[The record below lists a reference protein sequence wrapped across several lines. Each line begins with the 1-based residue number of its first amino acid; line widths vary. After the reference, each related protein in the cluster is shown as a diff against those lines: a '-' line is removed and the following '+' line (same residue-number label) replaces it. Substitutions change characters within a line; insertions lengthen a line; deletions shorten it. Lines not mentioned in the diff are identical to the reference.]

1 MGEMIVVVSRN
12 IDLSVGSILGFSA
25 IVVGEVFAQHPLLPL
40 ADAALLAAGVGALLG
55 GINGILVAFCS
66 VPSIIATL
74 GTLGFYR
81 GLIFIYSH
89 GKQVDPDKIPA
100 ALIRLSEVPSIV
112 PWIVIIAG
120 VLCLLSFLLLKFT
133 RLGREIFAIGSN
145 PTAAALRGISV
156 RRNLIFIFAI
166 TGALSGLAGLAYAS
180 RFGYVNPVR
189 TGDGLEL
196 IVISAVVIGGV
207 SIFGGSGSILG
218 VVLGCVLLGLINVAL
233 PALGVSDFYQLA
245 IYGFAILLAA
255 SLDGLFQRLSGGD
268 A

>member
-1 MGEMIVVVSRN
+1 MGQMLVIVSRN

-25 IVVGEVFAQHPLLPL
+25 IVVGEVFVGHAGFPIW
-40 ADAALLAAGVGALLG
+40 AAALLAVGVGGLLG
-55 GINGILVAFCS
+55 CMNGVLIALCS

-74 GTLGFYR
+74 GTLGFFR
-81 GLIFIYSH
+81 GLVFIYSR
-89 GKQVDPDKIPA
+89 GNQVDPDKIPT
-100 ALIRLSEVPSIV
+100 ALIRLSEMPRAM
-112 PWIVIIAG
+112 PWIVIFAIS
-120 VLCLLSFLLLKFT
+120 LCLLTHLFLKFT

-145 PTAAALRGISV
+145 PAAAALRGISV
-156 RRNLIFIFAI
+156 RRNIIFVFAI

-189 TGDGLEL
+189 TGDGFEL

-207 SIFGGSGSILG
+207 NIFGGSGTVLG
-218 VVLGCVLLGLINVAL
+218 VVIGCVLLGLVNVAL

-245 IYGFAILLAA
+245 IYGLAILVAA
-255 SLDGLFQRLSGGD
+255 GLDGAFQRFRGER